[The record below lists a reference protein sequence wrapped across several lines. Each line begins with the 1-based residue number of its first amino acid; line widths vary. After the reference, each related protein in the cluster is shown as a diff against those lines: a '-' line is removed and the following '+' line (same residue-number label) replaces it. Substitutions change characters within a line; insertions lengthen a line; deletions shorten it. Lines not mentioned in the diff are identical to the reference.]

1 MRIVFKSVSEGCG
14 VFVDL
19 EWKRRISIAG
29 IVAGVYLG
37 FRYVLPVSV
46 PFLIGW
52 ELAVWLHPL
61 AVKVSKKI
69 HVKKSVAGGFF
80 MLLLLAA
87 AGILLWIGVDT
98 LIGQMKA
105 WLRGFPAW
113 ETRFHQYIDQC
124 CCAIEDT
131 FGISQVDSRR
141 FILDNVEKMQR
152 NFIQGIS
159 PKTIFQATDYL
170 KGLIAVISAVIVAFI
185 SGVLFLKDL
194 EDIRR
199 TLRTYRFYQPWKRVL
214 KRLRQTCVTYLKAQL
229 LIMTTVAF
237 TCTLMLWLMKSPYFL
252 LFGIGLGVLDA
263 LPIIG
268 TGLFLYPAMLIF
280 FLRGQTGLAVWC
292 LSIELITTL
301 VREFMEPRLLGDKL
315 GVYPVVV
322 MAAIYL
328 GFFVFGVAGFILGPI
343 ALSLIYGIGKEWDIW
358 D

>member
-1 MRIVFKSVSEGCG
+1 M
-14 VFVDL
+14 
-19 EWKRRISIAG
+19 
-29 IVAGVYLG
+29 
-37 FRYVLPVSV
+37 
-46 PFLIGW
+46 LI
-52 ELAVWLHPL
+52 
-61 AVKVSKKI
+61 
-69 HVKKSVAGGFF
+69 
-80 MLLLLAA
+80 LLAA

-98 LIGQMKA
+98 LIGQMRA
-105 WLRGFPAW
+105 WLRDLPAW
-113 ETRFHQYIDQC
+113 ETRFRQYIDQC
-124 CCAIEDT
+124 CCAIEDA

-141 FILDNVEKMQR
+141 FILDNVEKMQK

-170 KGLIAVISAVIVAFI
+170 KGLISVVSAVIIAFI

-199 TLRTYRFYQPWKRVL
+199 ALRTYRFYQPWKRVL

-229 LIMTTVAF
+229 LIMTAVAF
-237 TCTLMLWLMKSPYFL
+237 ICTLLLWLMKSPYFL
-252 LFGIGLGVLDA
+252 LFGVGLGILDA

-315 GVYPVVV
+315 GVYPVVI

-328 GFFVFGVAGFILGPI
+328 GFFVFGVSGFILGPI

>member
-1 MRIVFKSVSEGCG
+1 MDV
-14 VFVDL
+14 
-19 EWKRRISIAG
+19 EWKRRFCIVG

-37 FRYVLPVSV
+37 FRYLLPVSI

-52 ELAVWLHPL
+52 GLAVWLHPL
-61 AVKVSKKI
+61 AVKVSKKTR
-69 HVKKSVAGGFF
+69 VKKSVAGGFF

-87 AGILLWIGVDT
+87 AGMLLWVGVDT
-98 LIGQMKA
+98 LIGQMRA
-105 WLRGFPAW
+105 WLADLPALQ
-113 ETRFHQYIDQC
+113 TKFYQYVDQC

-131 FGISQVDSRR
+131 FGIARADSRR
-141 FILDNVEKMQR
+141 FILDNVGKMRR

-170 KGLIAVISAVIVAFI
+170 KGLISVVGAVIIAFI

-214 KRLRQTCVTYLKAQL
+214 KGLRRTCVTYLKAQV
-229 LIMTTVAF
+229 LIMLAVAF
-237 TCTLMLWLMKSPYFL
+237 ASTLMLWLMKSPYFL
-252 LFGIGLGVLDA
+252 LFGMGLRILDA

-280 FLRGQTGLAVWC
+280 FVKGQTGLAVWC
-292 LSIELITTL
+292 LSMELVTTL

-315 GVYPVVV
+315 GVYPVVI
-322 MAAIYL
+322 MAAIYF
-328 GFFVFGVAGFILGPI
+328 GFIVFGIAGFILGPI

>member
-1 MRIVFKSVSEGCG
+1 M
-14 VFVDL
+14 DL

-37 FRYVLPVSV
+37 LRYVLPVTI

-52 ELAVWLHPL
+52 GLAVWLHPL
-61 AVKVSKKI
+61 ALKVGKKL
-69 HVKKSVAGGFF
+69 HLKKSVVGGFF
-80 MLLLLAA
+80 MLLLLAGVGA
-87 AGILLWIGVDT
+87 LLWIGVNT
-98 LIGQMKA
+98 LIAQMKA
-105 WLRGFPAW
+105 WLLSLPQVQEKFYGFV
-113 ETRFHQYIDQC
+113 DQC
-124 CCAIEDT
+124 CCAIENT
-131 FGISQVDSRR
+131 VGISRVESRR
-141 FILDNVEKMQR
+141 FILDNVEKMQK
-152 NFIQGIS
+152 NFVQGIS

-170 KGLIAVISAVIVAFI
+170 KGLIAAVSGIIIAFI

-199 TLRTYRFYQPWKRVL
+199 ILRTYRFYQPWKRVL

-229 LIMTTVAF
+229 LIMLAVAF
-237 TCTLMLWLMKSPYFL
+237 LCTGMLWMMKNPYFL
-252 LFGIGLGVLDA
+252 LFGIGLGILDA

-268 TGLFLYPAMLIF
+268 TGLFLYPAMLFF
-280 FLRGQTGLAVWC
+280 FLRGQTDLAVWC

-315 GVYPVVV
+315 GVYPIVI

-328 GFFVFGVAGFILGPI
+328 GFFVFGVAGFILGPV
-343 ALSLIYGIGKEWDIW
+343 ALSLIYGIGREWDIW